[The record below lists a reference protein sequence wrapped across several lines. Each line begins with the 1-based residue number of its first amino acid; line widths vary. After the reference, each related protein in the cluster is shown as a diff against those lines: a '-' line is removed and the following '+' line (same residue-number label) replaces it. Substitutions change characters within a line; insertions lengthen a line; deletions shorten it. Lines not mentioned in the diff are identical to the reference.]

1 MDSVY
6 RADGMARVSLSPE
19 LNFNLTSA
27 VHKMRT
33 FMGMIAANLIAGL
46 AIAAVAAGPAA
57 GTEALSVS
65 QLKEHTHIHGL
76 AVDRQDPERLL
87 IATHHGLFRSGS
99 DGKAELISPVQDF
112 MGFSPDPSDPKTL
125 YASGHPAGGGNL
137 GFIASTDNGVT
148 WDQISP
154 GANGPV
160 DFHQM
165 TVSSSDPQVLY
176 GAYGALQVSR
186 DAGKTWSIVGPLP
199 EKLIDLAASAKNANT
214 IYAATEAGLSVSQD
228 GGQSWE
234 TIVHGAP
241 VSLVEVTADGFI
253 YAFIV
258 GRGLVR
264 SAEADMDLAPIS
276 SGLGDRILLHLAVD
290 PADKGRIFVA
300 SHQGDILAS
309 TDGGASWTE
318 LGH

>member
-1 MDSVY
+1 
-6 RADGMARVSLSPE
+6 
-19 LNFNLTSA
+19 
-27 VHKMRT
+27 
-33 FMGMIAANLIAGL
+33 MGMIALSLIAGL
-46 AIAAVAAGPAA
+46 AIAAVSSGSAA
-57 GTEALSVS
+57 GTEALSAS

-76 AVDRQDPERLL
+76 AVDRQDPEKLL
-87 IATHHGLFRSGS
+87 IATHHGLFRAGS
-99 DGKAELISPVQDF
+99 DGKTELISPVQDF

-125 YASGHPAGGGNL
+125 YASGHPTGGGNL
-137 GFIASTDNGVT
+137 GFISSTDNGVT
-148 WDQISP
+148 WHQISP

-165 TVSSSDPQVLY
+165 TVSSADPQVLY

-199 EKLIDLAASAKNANT
+199 EKLIDLAASAKNPDT
-214 IYAATEAGLSVSQD
+214 IYAATEAGLSVSKD

-234 TIVHGAP
+234 MTVHGAP
-241 VSLVEVTADGFI
+241 VSLVEVTADGSVF
-253 YAFIV
+253 AFIL

-264 SAEADMDLAPIS
+264 SAEADMDFAPVS
-276 SGLGDRILLHLAVD
+276 SGLGDRILLHLTVD
-290 PADKGRIFVA
+290 PADMGRIFVA